1 MSQSVPTSP
10 GFFVPQALLL
20 DERLTPLERN
30 AWLAFRSL
38 AGGDGTVVISY
49 ESLRAFLPS
58 APGSQKAAL
67 ETVARAVLCLRLST
81 WITLVEYRRN
91 PLTGF
96 SMASRYVARDNPLAF
111 DEACLADGD
120 YLPLLERALSHAS
133 ATVRQ
138 LARGIL
144 DAALRHPDALA
155 RLPVA
160 MQERI
165 RLLQQKYCDDGPDD
179 SDGPPT
185 RSDAHP
191 FPSPRSTEADVPKH
205 APAMAATVR
214 TVENLVSRKVHTYR
228 TDAQPQSE
236 APTLT
241 MNAPARF
248 HQLPPDQQRYL
259 TARLGALHPEQ
270 RQAVLDEWNVRC
282 GAGYVRNAIAYLY
295 GLIKKALEGT
305 FRLWAARKLV
315 ADPASVKAPV
325 ETPRLH
331 QNPPRSQPTLPTDRQ
346 ASREVAQKHI
356 EHIRNILK
364 MPRHVS
370 QVIDELACNG
380 VLSRSP
386 AVLANSA
393 HDSIGVA
400 LRQQAPLT
408 ACHEGYL

>member
-1 MSQSVPTSP
+1 MSQPAPTSP

-38 AGGDGTVVISY
+38 TGGDGTVVISY
-49 ESLRAFLPS
+49 ESLRGFLPS

-81 WITLVEYRRN
+81 WIALVEYRRN

-96 SMASRYVARDNPLAF
+96 SMASRYVVRNEPLAF
-111 DEACLADGD
+111 DEACRADDD

-144 DAALRHPDALA
+144 DVAFRRPDALA

-160 MQERI
+160 LQERI
-165 RLLQQKYCDDGPDD
+165 RLLQQTHCDDGPDD

-185 RSDAHP
+185 RSGTLP
-191 FPSPRSTEADVPKH
+191 SMSPRSTDADVPKH

-214 TVENLVSRKVHTYR
+214 TVENLVSRRIHTYR
-228 TDAQPQSE
+228 TGEQPQSE
-236 APTLT
+236 APTLALDT
-241 MNAPARF
+241 PARF
-248 HQLPPDQQRYL
+248 HRLPPDQQRYL

-270 RQAVLDEWNVRC
+270 RQAVLEEWNVRC
-282 GAGYVRNAIAYLY
+282 SAGHVRNAIAYLY

-305 FRLWAARKLV
+305 FRLWAARKL
-315 ADPASVKAPV
+315 APDPASAKTSA
-325 ETPRLH
+325 ETPRSH
-331 QNPPRSQPTLPTDRQ
+331 QNPPRSQPTLPTDRP

-356 EHIRNILK
+356 EQIRNVLK
-364 MPRHVS
+364 MPKHVS
-370 QVIDELACNG
+370 QVIDELARNG
-380 VLSRSP
+380 VLPRSP
-386 AVLANSA
+386 AVLTGSA
-393 HDSIGVA
+393 HGSIGTA
-400 LRQQAPLT
+400 LRQRAPLT
-408 ACHEGYL
+408 ACF

>member
-1 MSQSVPTSP
+1 MSQSAPTSP

-38 AGGDGTVVISY
+38 TGGDGTVVISY
-49 ESLRAFLPS
+49 ESLRGFLPS

-81 WITLVEYRRN
+81 WIALVEYRRN

-96 SMASRYVARDNPLAF
+96 SMASRYVVRDEPLAF
-111 DEACLADGD
+111 DEACRADDD
-120 YLPLLERALSHAS
+120 YLSLLERALSHAS

-144 DAALRHPDALA
+144 DAALRRPDALA

-160 MQERI
+160 LQERI
-165 RLLQQKYCDDGPDD
+165 RLLQQTHCDDGPDD
-179 SDGPPT
+179 SDDSSARGGT
-185 RSDAHP
+185 L
-191 FPSPRSTEADVPKH
+191 PSTCPRSTDADVPKH

-241 MNAPARF
+241 LNAPARF

-305 FRLWAARKLV
+305 FRLWAARKL
-315 ADPASVKAPV
+315 APDPASAKAPA

-331 QNPPRSQPTLPTDRQ
+331 QNPPRSQPTLPTDRP

-356 EHIRNILK
+356 EQIRNVLK
-364 MPRHVS
+364 MPKHVS
-370 QVIDELACNG
+370 QVIDELARNG
-380 VLSRSP
+380 VLPRSP
-386 AVLANSA
+386 AVLAGSA
-393 HDSIGVA
+393 HGSVGTV
-400 LRQQAPLT
+400 LRQRAPLT
-408 ACHEGYL
+408 ACCDGGF

>member
-1 MSQSVPTSP
+1 MSQSVPTSR
-10 GFFVPQALLL
+10 GFFVPQALIF

-38 AGGDGTVVISY
+38 AGGDGTVVVSY
-49 ESLRAFLPS
+49 ESLRGFLPS

-81 WITLVEYRRN
+81 WIALVEYRRN

-96 SMASRYVARDNPLAF
+96 SMASRYVLRNKPLAF
-111 DEACLADGD
+111 DEACRADDD

-144 DAALRHPDALA
+144 DAALRRPDALA

-160 MQERI
+160 LQERI
-165 RLLQQKYCDDGPDD
+165 RLLQQTHCDDGPDD
-179 SDGPPT
+179 SDDSST
-185 RSDAHP
+185 RGGTL
-191 FPSPRSTEADVPKH
+191 PSTCPRSTDADVPKH

-214 TVENLVSRKVHTYR
+214 TVENLVSRKIHTYR

-236 APTLT
+236 APVLTLD
-241 MNAPARF
+241 APARF
-248 HQLPPDQQRYL
+248 HRLPEDQRRYL
-259 TARLGALHPEQ
+259 TVRLGALHPEQ

-305 FRLWAARKLV
+305 FRLWAARKL
-315 ADPASVKAPV
+315 APDPASAKTPV

-331 QNPPRSQPTLPTDRQ
+331 QNPPRSQPTLPTDQ
-346 ASREVAQKHI
+346 PASREVAQKHI
-356 EHIRNILK
+356 EQIRNVLK
-364 MPRHVS
+364 MPKHVS
-370 QVIDELACNG
+370 QVIDELARNG

-386 AVLANSA
+386 AVLTGST
-393 HDSIGVA
+393 HGSVSTA
-400 LRQQAPLT
+400 LRQRAPLT
-408 ACHEGYL
+408 ACHNGGF

>member
-1 MSQSVPTSP
+1 MSQSVPSSS
-10 GFFVPQALLL
+10 GFFVPQALVL

-38 AGGDGTVVISY
+38 AGDGTVVISY
-49 ESLRAFLPS
+49 DSLRGFLPS

-81 WITLVEYRRN
+81 WIALVEYRRN

-96 SMASRYVARDNPLAF
+96 SMASRYVVRNEPLAF
-111 DEACLADGD
+111 DEACRADDD

-144 DAALRHPDALA
+144 DAALRRPDALA

-160 MQERI
+160 LQERI
-165 RLLQQKYCDDGPDD
+165 RLLQKTHCDDGSDD
-179 SDGPPT
+179 SDDSSARGGT
-185 RSDAHP
+185 L
-191 FPSPRSTEADVPKH
+191 PSTCPRSTDADAPKH
-205 APAMAATVR
+205 APTMAATVR

-236 APTLT
+236 APALTLD
-241 MNAPARF
+241 APARF
-248 HQLPPDQQRYL
+248 HRLPEDQQRYL
-259 TARLGALHPEQ
+259 TVRLGALHPEQ

-282 GAGYVRNAIAYLY
+282 SAGYVRNAIAYLY

-305 FRLWAARKLV
+305 FRLWAARKV
-315 ADPASVKAPV
+315 APDPASARAPA

-331 QNPPRSQPTLPTDRQ
+331 QNPPRSQPTLPTDRA
-346 ASREVAQKHI
+346 ASRELAQKHI
-356 EHIRNILK
+356 EQIRDVLK
-364 MPRHVS
+364 MPRHIS
-370 QVIDELACNG
+370 QVIDELARNG

-386 AVLANSA
+386 AVLTDSA
-393 HDSIGVA
+393 HGSVGTA
-400 LRQQAPLT
+400 LCQRTPLT
-408 ACHEGYL
+408 ACCDGGF

>member
-1 MSQSVPTSP
+1 MSQSVPVSP

-49 ESLRAFLPS
+49 ESLRGFLPS

-81 WITLVEYRRN
+81 WIALVEYRRN

-96 SMASRYVARDNPLAF
+96 SMASRYVARDKPLAF
-111 DEACLADGD
+111 DEACRADD
-120 YLPLLERALSHAS
+120 NYLPLLERALGHAS

-138 LARGIL
+138 LARSIL
-144 DAALRHPDALA
+144 DVALLDSDALA
-155 RLPVA
+155 RLPLA
-160 MQERI
+160 TQEQI
-165 RLLQQKYCDDGPDD
+165 RLLQQKHCDDGPDD

-185 RSDAHP
+185 RSNAHP
-191 FPSPRSTEADVPKH
+191 FPSPRSTDTDIPKH

-214 TVENLVSRKVHTYR
+214 TVENLVSRKVHTYS

-236 APTLT
+236 VPALALD
-241 MNAPARF
+241 APARF

-259 TARLGALHPEQ
+259 TARLGALPPQQ

-282 GAGYVRNAIAYLY
+282 GAGYVRNTIAYLY

-315 ADPASVKAPV
+315 PNSASVKAPV
-325 ETPRLH
+325 ETPRLRQH
-331 QNPPRSQPTLPTDRQ
+331 PPHSRPAFLTDRPV
-346 ASREVAQKHI
+346 SREVAQKHI
-356 EHIRNILK
+356 EQIRNVLK
-364 MPRHVS
+364 APMHIS
-370 QVIDELACNG
+370 QVIGELTRNG
-380 VLSRSP
+380 VLSKSP
-386 AVLANSA
+386 AVLTGSR
-393 HDSIGVA
+393 HGSVSPA
-400 LRQQAPLT
+400 LRQPAPLT
-408 ACHEGYL
+408 AYHNGVF